1 MQNRNG
7 PRPEG
12 TLYIID
18 GTSEVSSRK
27 DCATGYFHQVNN
39 VSVTKHMLTY
49 YLSIC
54 VRNYVTTCK
63 MSEIKR
69 KCVIFYRN
77 IT

>member
-39 VSVTKHMLTY
+39 VSVTKQMLTY

-54 VRNYVTTCK
+54 NYVKSCK